1 MSDVLEQGLW
11 ISVIGLTILFIAMGL
26 LYVLMMLLD
35 RLSRGRTQPVTQAET
50 ALTGE
55 TTTPEQAKN
64 DEIAAAITV
73 AVAYL
78 RGQERGKSSL
88 GSTLEAGPGQWW
100 LLGRLRQA
108 PRRRPGHHS
117 GETGHERLP

>member
-26 LYVLMMLLD
+26 LFVLMMLLE
-35 RLSRGRTQPVTQAET
+35 RLSRSRTQPVSQAEAAFT
-50 ALTGE
+50 RD

-88 GSTLEAGPGQWW
+88 GSSLETGPGQWW
-100 LLGRLRQA
+100 LQGRVRQA

-117 GETGHERLP
+117 GETGHGLP